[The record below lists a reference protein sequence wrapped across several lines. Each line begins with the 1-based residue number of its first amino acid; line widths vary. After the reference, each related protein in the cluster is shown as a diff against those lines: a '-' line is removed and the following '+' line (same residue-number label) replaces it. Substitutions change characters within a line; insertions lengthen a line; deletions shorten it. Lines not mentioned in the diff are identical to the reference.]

1 MENFDYVV
9 QVQQLIEKIASTQH
23 EQIKQVSQLLADNIR
38 GNHIIHV
45 FGTGHSMLSA
55 QEIFGRAGGLG
66 NVNAILD
73 PEVTEIFGA
82 KRASKIEQLSGLA
95 DIIYDNYEI
104 NATDIMIV
112 ISNSGRN
119 SLPIEMALRA
129 KAEGLTVIALTNVTQ
144 SSNQTS
150 RHPSG
155 QRLYEIADINLDN
168 CIPTGDG
175 VITYGDVLTG
185 PVSTIA
191 NCVLLHTCIC
201 EALAL
206 LHAEGFDLPVLQ
218 SQNVDG
224 ANNDAIYAKY
234 TGRVKHY

>member
-1 MENFDYVV
+1 MAHFEYIN
-9 QVQQLIEKIASTQH
+9 QVQDLISKIEESQKDN
-23 EQIKQVSQLLADNIR
+23 IKKVGKLLADNIR
-38 GNHIIHV
+38 NDHIIHV

-82 KRASKIEQLSGLA
+82 QRASKVERLSGLA
-95 DIIYDNYEI
+95 DIIYENY
-104 NATDIMIV
+104 DIKPEDLMII

-119 SLPIEMALRA
+119 SVPVEMALRA
-129 KAEGLTVIALTNVTQ
+129 KREGLTVIAVTNIEQ
-144 SSNQTS
+144 SSHQTS

-155 QRLYEIADINLDN
+155 KKLYEIADINLDN

-185 PVSTIA
+185 PVSTIS
-191 NCVLLHTCIC
+191 NCILLHTSIC
-201 EALAL
+201 EALAI
-206 LHAEGFDLPVLQ
+206 LHDEGFKLPVLQ

-224 ANNDAIYAKY
+224 ANNDAIYEKY
-234 TGRVKHY
+234 KGRVKHY

>member
-1 MENFDYVV
+1 MANFDYLV
-9 QVQQLIEKIASTQH
+9 QVQQLIEKIESTQH
-23 EQIKQVSQLLADNIR
+23 EKIMDVAKLLADNIR
-38 GNHIIHV
+38 NNHIIHV

-82 KRASKIEQLSGLA
+82 KRASKVEQLSGLA
-95 DIIYDNYEI
+95 DIIYENYEI
-104 NATDIMIV
+104 QPQDLMII

-119 SLPIEMALRA
+119 SVPIEMALRA
-129 KAEGLTVIALTNVTQ
+129 KREGLTVIAVTNINQ

-168 CIPTGDG
+168 CIPVGDG
-175 VITYGDVLTG
+175 VLTYGDVLTG

-191 NCVLLHTCIC
+191 NCVLLHTCVC
-201 EALAL
+201 EALAM
-206 LHAEGFDLPVLQ
+206 LHAEGHKLPVFQ

-224 ANNDAIYAKY
+224 ANNDAIYEKY
-234 TGRVKHY
+234 AGRVKHY

>member
-1 MENFDYVV
+1 MAQFEYVN
-9 QVQQLIEKIASTQH
+9 QVQQLITKIEDSQKDK
-23 EQIKQVSQLLADNIR
+23 IKEVAKLIADNVR
-38 GNHIIHV
+38 NDHIIHV

-73 PEVTEIFGA
+73 PEATEIFGA
-82 KRASKIEQLSGLA
+82 RRASKIEKLSGLA
-95 DIIYDNYEI
+95 DIMYENYEI
-104 NATDIMIV
+104 KPEDLMII

-119 SLPIEMALRA
+119 SVPVEMALRA
-129 KAEGLTVIALTNVTQ
+129 KKDGLTVLAVTNIEQ

-155 QRLYEIADINLDN
+155 KKLYEIADINLDN

-175 VITYGDVLTG
+175 VITYGNVLTG
-185 PVSTIA
+185 PVSTIS
-191 NCVLLHTCIC
+191 NCILLHTCIC
-201 EALAL
+201 EALAI
-206 LHAEGFDLPVLQ
+206 LHKEGFKLPVLQ

-224 ANNDAIYAKY
+224 ADNDAIYAKY
-234 TGRVKHY
+234 EGRVKHY